1 MRKGNKEIV
10 SLSLSPEVLNLLD
23 NYRLNKGMTRSN
35 ALEYLI
41 KSCAGKVTY
50 NLNGETFKLM
60 PLEEEFIGK

>member
-10 SLSLSPEVLNLLD
+10 SLSISPEVLELLD
-23 NYRLNKGMTRSN
+23 AYRLNKGMTRSN

-50 NLNGETFKLM
+50 NLNGT
-60 PLEEEFIGK
+60 

>member
-10 SLSLSPEVLNLLD
+10 SLSISPEVLELLD
-23 NYRLNKGMTRSN
+23 SYRVNKGMTRSN

-50 NLNGETFKLM
+50 NLNGETFKLL
-60 PLEEEFIGK
+60 PLEEEFSRK